1 MRRTHARPRFRD
13 QFRFRSATVAA
24 SRTGRKAGEFQSV
37 LEGTI
42 QKLEA
47 TNNDAADAV
56 QKFLTGENEEL
67 HTTVLA
73 AQKAEIAFDLGL
85 QVRNKVVSAYQE
97 IMRMQM

>member
-1 MRRTHARPRFRD
+1 M
-13 QFRFRSATVAA
+13 
-24 SRTGRKAGEFQSV
+24 
-37 LEGTI
+37 
-42 QKLEA
+42 
-47 TNNDAADAV
+47 